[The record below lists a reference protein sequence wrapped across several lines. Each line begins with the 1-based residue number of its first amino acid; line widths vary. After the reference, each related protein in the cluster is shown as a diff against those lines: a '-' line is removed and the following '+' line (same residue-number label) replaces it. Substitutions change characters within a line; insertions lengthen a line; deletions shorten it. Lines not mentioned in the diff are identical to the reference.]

1 MIKRIF
7 EMKVFKS
14 ILFLELK
21 VLLRSSIFKYAVVFF
36 LIIGG
41 YSIFVGKA
49 LINEQVA
56 TIENAKALNAE
67 KFEKLKS
74 TINQDT
80 LPNVVGNRLSR
91 LVYNKPTS
99 LAALSIGQ
107 SDLLPFFIDLKYFAL
122 TRQILIAQPTNPEKL
137 LVGNIDLSFVFIQ
150 LLPLFMIALGYNLL
164 ASEKETG
171 TLSILLSFPITKMQ
185 LITYRVF
192 FRILISVLLAFFLIA
207 SAAVIIK
214 IPFNYSICNWTFFI
228 FCYILFWGLVLF
240 VANFLIES
248 SSSVAITLL
257 AVWLFLV
264 VLVPTGVNIYISAK
278 YPSTSKSDL
287 TQAIRHE
294 YEEIW
299 QRYDDP
305 QYRFQIAEQF
315 GQKYPAY
322 RSDTSYNWS
331 DKYMLAQFDNYDQIL
346 DPYFVKYKSDIS
358 NRDRIVSS
366 VSFLNPVM
374 FVQNSLNKIAKTDIQ
389 SYLIYQEE
397 IKSYHSELKKFFY
410 LKVFSNQ
417 IFKRTDFDSIPV
429 FVPSAY

>member
-14 ILFLELK
+14 ILCLELK

-49 LINEQVA
+49 FINEQVT

-74 TINQDT
+74 IIDQDT
-80 LPNVVGNRLSR
+80 LPNVVGSRLSR
-91 LVYNKPTS
+91 LVYNMPTS

-150 LLPLFMIALGYNLL
+150 LLPLFMIALGYNLV

-171 TLSILLSFPITKMQ
+171 TLSVLLSFPITKMQ

-192 FRILISVLLAFFLIA
+192 FRILISLLLAFFLIA
-207 SAAVIIK
+207 SAAAVIK
-214 IPFNYSICNWTFFI
+214 IPINYSIWNWTFII

-264 VLVPTGVNIYISAK
+264 VIVPTGVNIYISAK
-278 YPSTSKSDL
+278 YPSSSKSDL
-287 TQAIRHE
+287 SQAIRHE

-299 QRYDDP
+299 QRYDDL

-315 GQKYPAY
+315 GQKYPQY
-322 RSDTSYNWS
+322 RSDTSYNWR
-331 DKYMLAQFDNYDQIL
+331 DKYILAQFDNYDQIFE
-346 DPYFVKYKSDIS
+346 PYFVKYKSDIL
-358 NRDRIVSS
+358 NRDRIVSA
-366 VSFLNPVM
+366 VSIVNPVM
-374 FVQNSLNKIAKTDIQ
+374 LVQRSLNKIAMTDIY
-389 SYLIYQEE
+389 SYLNYQDA
-397 IKSYHSELKKFFY
+397 IRSYHGELKKFFY
-410 LKVFSNQ
+410 LKIFSNQ
-417 IFKRTDFDSIPV
+417 TFKRSDFDSIPV
-429 FVPSAY
+429 FVPSAN